1 MSMRIRRDGTGFSLF
16 MVLLIGALAVYAAG
30 PGRAFLLFAISVG
43 LLYAVARLWLRS
55 R

>member
-1 MSMRIRRDGTGFSLF
+1 MRSGRAGTGFSLF
-16 MVLLIGALAVYAAG
+16 LILSVSALAVYAAG
-30 PGRAFLLFAISVG
+30 PGHSFVLFAVAVG